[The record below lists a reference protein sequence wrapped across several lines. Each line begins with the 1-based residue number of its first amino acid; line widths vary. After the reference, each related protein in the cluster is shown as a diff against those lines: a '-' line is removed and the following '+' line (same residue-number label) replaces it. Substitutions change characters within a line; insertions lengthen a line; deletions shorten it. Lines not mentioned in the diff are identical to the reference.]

1 MEENKHKNNHNKK
14 KNEAKAFIMSLFDKE
29 RICKM
34 VVKRKK
40 ALKYCSMDKVLV

>member
-14 KNEAKAFIMSLFDKE
+14 KNEAKAFIISLFDKE

-34 VVKRKK
+34 V
-40 ALKYCSMDKVLV
+40 KYCSMDKVLV